1 MGRKLVVE
9 LADGTR
15 QFLEQVPADNEL
27 QLQEQLKR
35 YPELL
40 PLGELGL
47 VGPAVVVGRESS
59 LDSGRVDLVLLG
71 NGGDLAL
78 VEFKTGPQN
87 PDFRECLAQLLDY
100 GSDLWGMSLEDFETR
115 VAQQYFNGPYCP
127 QGTVPID
134 ASLEQVLTSA
144 WGTAV
149 DDPVDWRERLQAQL
163 RDGAFHYVAVAQRFT
178 PSVLRTLQYLN
189 SAMKSS
195 RFSAVELVRF
205 KGADHAAFEAR
216 FMAGAEPVK
225 GPTGTSKTALAG
237 VDELLASII
246 DDEYRHCLQD
256 LFEALL
262 NLDGLTVYWGTT
274 GCSLR
279 VAIPN
284 RSPLSV
290 GWIFPPGPPRWMGL
304 TDVTLGWYEDASG
317 LDLSG
322 SGRAALDDYSRRLA
336 ALPGASE
343 AKPAVIRGWTLAPGA
358 VVSNAVHLE
367 AAVRS
372 VVAALL
378 ETD

>member
-9 LADGTR
+9 LADGTQ

-27 QLQEQLKR
+27 QLQEQMKR

-127 QGTVPID
+127 PGSVPVG
-134 ASLEQVLTSA
+134 ASLDQVLTSA
-144 WGTAV
+144 WGDAV
-149 DDPVDWRERLQAQL
+149 DDPVDWRERLRAQL

-178 PSVLRTLQYLN
+178 PPVLRTLQYLN
-189 SAMKSS
+189 SAMKSA
-195 RFSAVELVRF
+195 RFSAVELLRF
-205 KGADHAAFEAR
+205 EGADHAAFEAR

-225 GPTGTSKTALAG
+225 GPTGPSKTALAG
-237 VDELLASII
+237 VDELLASIT

-284 RSPLSV
+284 RSPLSI
-290 GWIFPPGPPRWMGL
+290 GWIFPSGPPRWMGL
-304 TDVTLGWYEDASG
+304 TDVTLGWYEDATG
-317 LDLSG
+317 IDLSG
-322 SGRAALDDYSRRLA
+322 SGRAALEDYSRRLA
-336 ALPGASE
+336 ALPGATE
-343 AKPAVIRGWTLAPGA
+343 AKPVVIRGWAFPPAA

-367 AAVRS
+367 EAVRS

-378 ETD
+378 DN